1 MKKGKKS
8 WKDKLYNTRD
18 LPKIVNLEGKMA
30 EKWGEGRM
38 VVPSPLDVD
47 RIMKMV
53 PYGKLITVGQI
64 REILK
69 KQYRVDVACPLTTG
83 IFVKIAAFAA
93 EEERME
99 GKRDITPYWR
109 TIKNDGSID
118 KKLPLSDE
126 EIAEILRSEG
136 HTVVKKGK
144 KYRVIDFRERL
155 VDIDHLGS
163 S

>member
-1 MKKGKKS
+1 MGKKS
-8 WKDKLYNTRD
+8 WKEKLHNAKD
-18 LPKIVNLEGKMA
+18 LPKIVELKGKMA
-30 EKWGEGRM
+30 EKWGPGRM

-47 RIMKMV
+47 RIMKKV

-69 KQYRVDVACPLTTG
+69 RQYRVDVACPLTTG
-83 IFVKIAAFAA
+83 IFVKIASFAA

-99 GKRDITPYWR
+99 GKKDITPYWR

-118 KKLPLSDE
+118 KKLPLSDI
-126 EIAEILRSEG
+126 EIAKILESEG
-136 HTVVKKGK
+136 HKVVQKGK
-144 KYRVIDFRERL
+144 KLKVVDFQKKL